1 MQKKKKP
8 RSMLKEMALTLL
20 GLTLGLFVLLLIL
33 GWEYPATLH
42 ALDRGKTEGCTSTVL
57 RLEENYR
64 PLGRWYSDRHY
75 FDILC
80 LQNGLR
86 LGVYRNF
93 LEDADITPEML
104 DTLVGKRVEAVY
116 VVPQTLPHDVH
127 VLISLR
133 VDGEQWLSPE
143 FIPSIYLNVIRMM
156 GRYML
161 IANSILW
168 GIYLFAVMLGT
179 IVRVRKWAKR
189 RGIERRKQEKRRK
202 HIILNQFAQNIYTRP
217 EMERWFAA
225 QKEKEK
231 RDTIS
236 VLCRILMQVHPTAA
250 ELGQGLA
257 AAGQQTTAA
266 GILQRSGTLTQEAGN
281 ALRKLPEGE
290 LGSAFLILLLT
301 FQIADERCRAAC
313 GSSCKHWWHMALP
326 KERYL

>member
-1 MQKKKKP
+1 MKKKKKP
-8 RSMLKEMALTLL
+8 RSGWTEAALMLLS
-20 GLTLGLFVLLLIL
+20 LTLGLFVLYLIM
-33 GWEYPATLH
+33 GWDYPATLY
-42 ALDRGKTEGCTSTVL
+42 ALDRGETEECTSTVL

-64 PLGRWYSDRHY
+64 SLGRGYSARHY

-86 LGVYRNF
+86 LGAYRNF
-93 LEDADITPEML
+93 LEDADITSERL
-104 DTLVGKRVEAVY
+104 DTLVGKQVEAVY
-116 VVPQTLPHDVH
+116 VVPQTLPYDVH

-133 VDGEQWLSPE
+133 VDGEQWLPPE
-143 FIPSIYLNVIRMM
+143 LVPSIYLGVLRRF

-161 IANSILW
+161 IINAILW
-168 GIYLFAVMLGT
+168 GLYLLAVLIGA
-179 IVRVRKWAKR
+179 IVRVRKWKKR
-189 RGIERRKQEKRRK
+189 RSIERRKQEKRRK

-217 EMERWFAA
+217 EMEHWFAE

-236 VLCRILMQVHPTAA
+236 VLCGILIQAHPTAA
-250 ELGQGLA
+250 ELEQGIA
-257 AAGQQTTAA
+257 AAGQQTVAS
-266 GILQRSGTLTQEAGN
+266 GILRKSGKLTQEAGN

-290 LGSAFLILLLT
+290 LGSAFVILLLT

-313 GSSCKHWWHMALP
+313 GSGCKHWWHTALP

>member
-1 MQKKKKP
+1 MKKKKKP
-8 RSMLKEMALTLL
+8 RSGWTEAAKA
-20 GLTLGLFVLLLIL
+20 LLIFTL
-33 GWEYPATLH
+33 VFLFMFLTEDGEYMATLH
-42 ALDRGKTEGCTSTVL
+42 ALDRGKTEECSSTVL
-57 RLEENYR
+57 RLDENYKLVR
-64 PLGRWYSDRHY
+64 RYGKHRRN

-86 LGVYRNF
+86 LGVYRDI
-93 LEDADITPEML
+93 LKSADITPEML

-116 VVPQTLPHDVH
+116 VVPQTLPYNVH

-143 FIPSIYLNVIRMM
+143 PVPRNYLNEVRYQGRTLLMIFSVPWGLYLLAALIGVI
-156 GRYML
+156 
-161 IANSILW
+161 
-168 GIYLFAVMLGT
+168 VK
-179 IVRVRKWAKR
+179 VRKWAKR

-202 HIILNQFAQNIYTRP
+202 HIILNQFAQNIYTHP

-225 QKEKEK
+225 QKEREK
-231 RDTIS
+231 RNTLS

-290 LGSAFLILLLT
+290 LGSAFVILLMT

-313 GSSCKHWWHMALP
+313 GSGCKHWWHTALP